1 MHVFPLLPW
10 TPTLAHQVTFCH
22 SFILS
27 LRQVVLEMLV
37 TNFYQY
43 VILHI
48 FCYPAIINYHLSHFF
63 SPYHLHTSLDNTFIL
78 ALDGDVE
85 FNYIGVQRLVEVSSM
100 IPKGGTKDDLS

>member
-85 FNYIGVQRLVEVSSM
+85 FNYIGVQRLVEVGSMTM
-100 IPKGGTKDDLS
+100 IPKS